1 MGTLV
6 AMIKEMNQWVVIADQ
21 IEVEMLDS
29 VDLSDTMRYDP
40 NNQVAHQ
47 WFRIENL
54 SQTDYFNN
62 VFNDVIDA
70 GELQTINVDQLDD
83 IKFLL
88 ITQIENFIFN
98 ECWLDAI
105 SKRLD
110 FGHVEGLYNSQMTI
124 KWLR

>member
-54 SQTDYFNN
+54 SQTDYLIMSLMMLLMQENYR
-62 VFNDVIDA
+62 
-70 GELQTINVDQLDD
+70 QSMWIN
-83 IKFLL
+83 
-88 ITQIENFIFN
+88 
-98 ECWLDAI
+98 W
-105 SKRLD
+105 
-110 FGHVEGLYNSQMTI
+110 MT
-124 KWLR
+124 